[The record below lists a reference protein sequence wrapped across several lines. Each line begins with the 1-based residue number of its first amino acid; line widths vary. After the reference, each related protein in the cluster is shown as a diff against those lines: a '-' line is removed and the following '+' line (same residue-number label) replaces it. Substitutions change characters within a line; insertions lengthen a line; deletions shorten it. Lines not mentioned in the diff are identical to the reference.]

1 MVNRDLD
8 LERQARVAH
17 DSAAAAATPA
27 EESTTER
34 LDEELDHD
42 SDGERGDDEVDVEGG
57 SDPEADDDQLEA
69 CRLADSALEEQL
81 AAVEDDALRL
91 HRLEHGLDES
101 GDVGLDSVDT
111 SSPLRALA
119 GLGAK
124 SRGLGSNQLARLSD
138 RLDKAVGAASTS
150 TMTSPTLGCVL
161 AAPGGNFASAPGAG
175 GAFMGPG
182 LSTHSTSAAGETD
195 PRPAQHEHTAKPPA
209 FRRENQQSSTPTR
222 SGPRFG
228 GVSAETTPGPRFG
241 GAVATAMGS
250 ALRTA
255 VSRVGDVVAP
265 RASPSSDGSYENIS
279 QSPFVASGPPRSR
292 EALELR
298 GAARMARSDSTLPTP
313 PAAER
318 PSAGGTAGWPTGVPN
333 APALRQP
340 THLSTGRFSSDLS
353 QYEIKPQPRAT
364 FEDVSRAM
372 GRLGGEPIDGPRHA
386 VNRAM
391 LNALNECGA
400 SSFEEAFEIF
410 EAARPNWRAELAS
423 APPQD
428 DTVPQVM
435 EVSADEI
442 RSTLDRPRFGAHK
455 AIVVTTPPPVGPTVM
470 TSSNVHVRRD
480 FSGSTSSIGYAG
492 MDPAPGTGA
501 AAEEWAVGER
511 LAHAEAR
518 KAAAA
523 ERTAAA
529 AEHTLAMQFEDRK
542 IRMRRTLKEDAT
554 ADTHDF
560 KIMRMLINDCSWS
573 SVPDIARATEP
584 TAESKI
590 ITDQYFETIKARVA
604 KATVRASKWG
614 LLFRPT
620 NKILSDTA
628 RCAFGKDGLHPDLF
642 QVYSF
647 DDTNSKSKAIAEL
660 DIKNSELEAVNSSTL
675 SKDRETYKKRG
686 EQMAAWIR
694 HVLSASVAD
703 HLKVLIDQACH
714 DLEFDRQGLVTLSNV
729 KLAVLEAL
737 EGLHLALRDTLKA
750 VKMAC
755 TESLDGLEVFPS
767 LSRCRLA
774 ALADKADGSGDSVM
788 PPSYLPLVAADVM
801 SATGNVIYAPIYLA
815 TRIEQ
820 LENRVADRNRAER
833 DEAEKSELKQI
844 ESLLCVASS
853 KRADKPSKARA
864 GGGAAAKAGGDAD
877 ATAEAATKL
886 TSAARGRSA
895 RRQFSKA
902 KLAARAGR
910 VWDPLDVMMC
920 GGESQADS
928 AGLLLGPAVR
938 ASTTRAGGS
947 QLVGSQLMEPH
958 EREVLRSDP
967 ACKLMAEGV
976 ELCLRNL
983 SHDRCPHS
991 HTDPAACKWH
1001 HLAKDALPASVAT
1014 PAKLKAL
1021 PKALQMYFIACGGCR
1036 VGEKFHVDKRADE
1049 MAKLRPI
1056 SPFTGGR
1063 DGDATGGRD
1072 SSSVAPDLAS
1082 VPGVVPPPPYLG
1094 VASSTHELEAPLK
1107 DLWLRQAKSL
1117 FEVDVPPPVK
1127 AHPWSPQDSPD
1138 RPELGALVA
1147 RGEQLVNFAAG
1158 RVSSHDAKNEHFLVW
1173 TAKLMHSI
1181 QSDEECR
1188 VSSVVGTPVIRPVSD
1203 EDAFLLSMSVG
1214 VRRGLRSLS
1223 ETCAQYEQ
1231 VNPATA
1237 AVRAAGNRSPVTG
1250 RALMV
1255 VYPPDSS
1262 EIPKHRVEILDGVFC
1277 AFNAGSWLVDGEGT
1291 GRDDQCVLLTFAVL
1305 DLVHTGTVLT
1315 KALVDSRGT
1324 AVATAFTWQASTA
1337 LDLLGPA
1344 TTMMSTAESEFRGDI
1359 DDMLNWRQ
1367 HDARMPTYFGRDL
1380 PEDLQFSSLPWE
1392 ALRLIVVANEVVGSP
1407 MRIFVITGPD
1417 YDSATGWTAFSMLHN
1432 HHSEPMRPESRRWC
1446 GEAGASLFLR
1456 QALASGVCP
1465 TEVTA
1470 RSWRHF
1476 ATLTRGGFTA
1486 GSDVDAFGDPAML
1499 RSVVG
1504 LRAATG
1510 QFYAGRSKHRW
1521 STFAALEQR
1530 LPTSL
1535 SCFMRRFIRGGT
1547 SSPPRDLGGV
1557 AVVVDDPFL
1566 GDEGFNRGAEGRFA
1580 DWVAVPGFPGAR
1592 FPPARAGGGQGLDA
1606 VGAEEFTGASCLVVT
1621 THGCML
1627 GRSGAIWQD
1636 FGGDRNQGE
1645 TPRETAF
1652 REMYE
1657 EMGITESHVEMV
1669 NETPIWVEHG
1679 VYRHAV
1685 FVVKFP
1691 DAQRSR
1697 SDWATGD
1704 EDFELEEWRA
1714 DFTDFEGFFD
1724 AHMCQARGQLVHR
1737 RFKTREVFDLAQ
1749 AAHIE
1754 MVRVTTEARREP
1766 TTDDEDTDDDA
1777 PDLTEASD
1785 TDSDSDDDDDDG
1797 DDTFWAGKSRERRE
1811 AESIRHG
1818 PVVIPDRIESED
1830 ASLHRGLTYTD
1841 IMELSISP
1849 EEEALGFKL
1858 CDLAETEYDEEK
1870 VMTAGSDEERAF
1882 VRLYLDATV
1891 AGTELVLTSKSYRR
1905 AVAIFRKCWWS
1916 THERSAIPQRMD
1928 EAAGLVD
1935 ENLLTYIKR
1944 VADQGVD
1951 LRTGEPPAVNGLNV
1965 RCHQSI
1971 EEHATEVLIKVFE
1984 DFARCGAIMVSSE
1997 AEGFMTDV
2005 QCAPMSRV
2013 EKHDDEGFVTAEGR
2027 VCYDGRHGGD
2037 VSTNAKTPV
2046 TTHPPACSP
2055 THMALIH
2062 YIVLL
2067 AVSFPLVDV
2076 VFCKRDVKAAF
2087 KHVWYSISDA
2097 CWFGTK
2103 FSLAMFKAAGMP
2115 HVIEKWTC
2123 AYVLFLVLV
2132 FGWTESPSEYGCFG
2146 WAISQAHRSLGP
2158 QSRAQLTAVAFFN
2171 LVFVDDAAVVELDLF
2186 GRGAA
2191 SCDAYDWSL
2200 SRILGK
2206 ALNLKKLAV
2215 EGAMGRTHTIWGITY
2230 NLERL
2235 SEGIQFAWV
2244 QLSQSKYVKMKAFI
2258 KLPFMQSGVRIIS
2271 MRDHQKLTG
2280 NVQWWSVCAPS
2291 LRPIL
2296 GVFYAMTAS
2305 TSKTWVAP
2313 PGSAEEVEML
2323 WQEYDDTKA
2332 LLRTLVLA
2340 AESSPDLFRS
2350 SLVDSLD
2357 FYDVVQIPRGVGVK
2371 VRFVGSD
2378 ANGHET
2384 GGILS
2389 VVDYEAETWAFA
2401 RISEYAPELL
2411 RRYGKVDSTMESD
2424 MIIFISEL
2432 LAVIALAA
2440 QHGHLWS
2447 GAVVAALI
2455 DNDNAN
2461 VAFGTRKSKSRYVRW
2476 LLLILTAL
2484 EFRFKFRLVGY
2495 YVNTHSN
2502 WLLDGIGRYDIF
2514 EDLSD
2519 SDAQAELQKEL
2530 IDRYLPGFTF
2540 EEMTTL
2546 LDFFAKGSSVEKSFA
2561 LPDGSLDVGV
2571 ELSQEPLNSCQ
2582 VDPTDTNTLVSTAA
2596 ALDDGRVGFGEVCA
2610 GSGAFS
2616 AAAERQNVPVLFFI
2630 ELAFSRFRFLRVAH
2644 PSAERARDVM
2654 KCTPQLWEFKKKLPR
2669 IVSGGPPC
2677 VWAAEA
2683 GKQLGPERDSRAD
2696 PFTSGAA
2703 EVVKRLGGVRTVWM
2717 VNLENV
2723 PSVTSVCDG
2732 EGFKQM
2738 LRGFYEQGY
2747 QLTPRL
2753 GTVSD
2758 PPSMLQTIQAAKLGG
2773 VSTRA
2778 RVVPR
2783 LEPRWVIKLIG
2794 HAEPVVYPT
2803 NLLPVF
2809 IADILEAPENVDPAL
2824 IMPGRFSPLSGT
2836 CPDDNGIVLAG
2847 YLEYGGADD
2856 PVIRGSLVKLAWSP
2870 DPWRVQRMRGS
2881 TLDLMR
2887 NDRRRPDKLDKV
2899 PMSEVRT
2906 HLRERR
2912 RVNHHS
2918 GKASTICKFGE
2929 AGLVGGPGHQLIL
2942 RPCVGVTWFTA
2953 RELWRL
2959 MGDAKLQ
2966 DARYDEFQ
2974 SQNPSAS
2981 YDDLASVPGD
2991 AVAQCVAD
2999 EVLRT
3004 NVHRCALIVNAS
3016 KELVARWAQSQF
3028 RLKQPRGGETPLS
3041 K

>member
-1 MVNRDLD
+1 
-8 LERQARVAH
+8 
-17 DSAAAAATPA
+17 
-27 EESTTER
+27 
-34 LDEELDHD
+34 
-42 SDGERGDDEVDVEGG
+42 
-57 SDPEADDDQLEA
+57 
-69 CRLADSALEEQL
+69 
-81 AAVEDDALRL
+81 
-91 HRLEHGLDES
+91 
-101 GDVGLDSVDT
+101 
-111 SSPLRALA
+111 
-119 GLGAK
+119 
-124 SRGLGSNQLARLSD
+124 
-138 RLDKAVGAASTS
+138 
-150 TMTSPTLGCVL
+150 
-161 AAPGGNFASAPGAG
+161 
-175 GAFMGPG
+175 
-182 LSTHSTSAAGETD
+182 
-195 PRPAQHEHTAKPPA
+195 
-209 FRRENQQSSTPTR
+209 
-222 SGPRFG
+222 
-228 GVSAETTPGPRFG
+228 
-241 GAVATAMGS
+241 
-250 ALRTA
+250 
-255 VSRVGDVVAP
+255 
-265 RASPSSDGSYENIS
+265 
-279 QSPFVASGPPRSR
+279 
-292 EALELR
+292 
-298 GAARMARSDSTLPTP
+298 
-313 PAAER
+313 
-318 PSAGGTAGWPTGVPN
+318 
-333 APALRQP
+333 
-340 THLSTGRFSSDLS
+340 
-353 QYEIKPQPRAT
+353 
-364 FEDVSRAM
+364 M

-455 AIVVTTPPPVGPTVM
+455 AILVTTPPPVGPTVM

-480 FSGSTSSIGYAG
+480 FSGPTSSIGYAG
-492 MDPAPGTGA
+492 MEPAPGTGA

-801 SATGNVIYAPIYLA
+801 SATGNVVYASIYLA
-815 TRIEQ
+815 TRVEQ

-1255 VYPPDSS
+1255 VYPADSS

-1344 TTMMSTAESEFRGDI
+1344 TTMMSAAESEFRGDI

-1547 SSPPRDLGGV
+1547 SSPPRDRGGV

-1606 VGAEEFTGASCLVVT
+1606 EDAEEFTGASCLVVT

-1636 FGGDRNQGE
+1636 FGGDRDQGE

-1657 EMGITESHVEMV
+1657 EMGITDSHIEMV
-1669 NETPIWVEHG
+1669 NEEPIWVEHG
-1679 VYRHAV
+1679 IYRHAV

-1724 AHMCQARGQLVHR
+1724 AHMCQARGQFVHR

-1754 MVRVTTEARREP
+1754 MVRVATEARREP

-1951 LRTGEPPAVNGLNV
+1951 LRTGEPPAAQ
-1965 RCHQSI
+1965 RPQR
-1971 EEHATEVLIKVFE
+1971 A
-1984 DFARCGAIMVSSE
+1984 VSS
-1997 AEGFMTDV
+1997 V
-2005 QCAPMSRV
+2005 YR
-2013 EKHDDEGFVTAEGR
+2013 
-2027 VCYDGRHGGD
+2027 
-2037 VSTNAKTPV
+2037 
-2046 TTHPPACSP
+2046 
-2055 THMALIH
+2055 
-2062 YIVLL
+2062 
-2067 AVSFPLVDV
+2067 
-2076 VFCKRDVKAAF
+2076 
-2087 KHVWYSISDA
+2087 
-2097 CWFGTK
+2097 
-2103 FSLAMFKAAGMP
+2103 
-2115 HVIEKWTC
+2115 
-2123 AYVLFLVLV
+2123 
-2132 FGWTESPSEYGCFG
+2132 
-2146 WAISQAHRSLGP
+2146 
-2158 QSRAQLTAVAFFN
+2158 
-2171 LVFVDDAAVVELDLF
+2171 
-2186 GRGAA
+2186 
-2191 SCDAYDWSL
+2191 
-2200 SRILGK
+2200 
-2206 ALNLKKLAV
+2206 
-2215 EGAMGRTHTIWGITY
+2215 
-2230 NLERL
+2230 
-2235 SEGIQFAWV
+2235 
-2244 QLSQSKYVKMKAFI
+2244 
-2258 KLPFMQSGVRIIS
+2258 
-2271 MRDHQKLTG
+2271 
-2280 NVQWWSVCAPS
+2280 
-2291 LRPIL
+2291 
-2296 GVFYAMTAS
+2296 
-2305 TSKTWVAP
+2305 
-2313 PGSAEEVEML
+2313 
-2323 WQEYDDTKA
+2323 
-2332 LLRTLVLA
+2332 
-2340 AESSPDLFRS
+2340 
-2350 SLVDSLD
+2350 
-2357 FYDVVQIPRGVGVK
+2357 
-2371 VRFVGSD
+2371 
-2378 ANGHET
+2378 
-2384 GGILS
+2384 
-2389 VVDYEAETWAFA
+2389 
-2401 RISEYAPELL
+2401 
-2411 RRYGKVDSTMESD
+2411 
-2424 MIIFISEL
+2424 
-2432 LAVIALAA
+2432 
-2440 QHGHLWS
+2440 
-2447 GAVVAALI
+2447 
-2455 DNDNAN
+2455 
-2461 VAFGTRKSKSRYVRW
+2461 
-2476 LLLILTAL
+2476 
-2484 EFRFKFRLVGY
+2484 
-2495 YVNTHSN
+2495 
-2502 WLLDGIGRYDIF
+2502 
-2514 EDLSD
+2514 
-2519 SDAQAELQKEL
+2519 
-2530 IDRYLPGFTF
+2530 
-2540 EEMTTL
+2540 
-2546 LDFFAKGSSVEKSFA
+2546 
-2561 LPDGSLDVGV
+2561 
-2571 ELSQEPLNSCQ
+2571 
-2582 VDPTDTNTLVSTAA
+2582 
-2596 ALDDGRVGFGEVCA
+2596 
-2610 GSGAFS
+2610 
-2616 AAAERQNVPVLFFI
+2616 
-2630 ELAFSRFRFLRVAH
+2630 
-2644 PSAERARDVM
+2644 RAR
-2654 KCTPQLWEFKKKLPR
+2654 
-2669 IVSGGPPC
+2669 
-2677 VWAAEA
+2677 
-2683 GKQLGPERDSRAD
+2683 
-2696 PFTSGAA
+2696 
-2703 EVVKRLGGVRTVWM
+2703 
-2717 VNLENV
+2717 
-2723 PSVTSVCDG
+2723 
-2732 EGFKQM
+2732 
-2738 LRGFYEQGY
+2738 
-2747 QLTPRL
+2747 
-2753 GTVSD
+2753 
-2758 PPSMLQTIQAAKLGG
+2758 
-2773 VSTRA
+2773 
-2778 RVVPR
+2778 
-2783 LEPRWVIKLIG
+2783 
-2794 HAEPVVYPT
+2794 H
-2803 NLLPVF
+2803 
-2809 IADILEAPENVDPAL
+2809 
-2824 IMPGRFSPLSGT
+2824 
-2836 CPDDNGIVLAG
+2836 
-2847 YLEYGGADD
+2847 
-2856 PVIRGSLVKLAWSP
+2856 RGSH
-2870 DPWRVQRMRGS
+2870 Q
-2881 TLDLMR
+2881 
-2887 NDRRRPDKLDKV
+2887 
-2899 PMSEVRT
+2899 
-2906 HLRERR
+2906 
-2912 RVNHHS
+2912 
-2918 GKASTICKFGE
+2918 
-2929 AGLVGGPGHQLIL
+2929 GL
-2942 RPCVGVTWFTA
+2942 
-2953 RELWRL
+2953 
-2959 MGDAKLQ
+2959 
-2966 DARYDEFQ
+2966 
-2974 SQNPSAS
+2974 
-2981 YDDLASVPGD
+2981 
-2991 AVAQCVAD
+2991 
-2999 EVLRT
+2999 
-3004 NVHRCALIVNAS
+3004 
-3016 KELVARWAQSQF
+3016 
-3028 RLKQPRGGETPLS
+3028 
-3041 K
+3041 